1 MNSLALVFDLT
12 KPAAAYIDPATTSYL
27 IQIVVGVVIAVG
39 TFIGVYRN
47 KIKRFFKK
55 KTDNADNDI
64 KDVKMKDNNEKE
76 VITAADLLDDN
87 K

>member
-1 MNSLALVFDLT
+1 MTLFINLT
-12 KPAAAYIDPATTSYL
+12 KPVLTYIDPATTSYL
-27 IQIVVGVVIAVG
+27 IQIVVGVIIAVG

-55 KTDNADNDI
+55 KSDPANDTQDI
-64 KDVKMKDNNEKE
+64 KLKNDNEKE
-76 VITAADLLDDN
+76 VVTAADLLEDD

>member
-27 IQIVVGVVIAVG
+27 IQIVVGVIIAVG

-55 KTDNADNDI
+55 KSDPANDTQDI
-64 KDVKMKDNNEKE
+64 KLKNDNEKE
-76 VITAADLLDDN
+76 VVTAADLLEDD